1 MAICIS
7 NALKKIVVI
16 LVYVFCAFCYACAPD
31 PVCLEAT
38 PEVKL
43 SFLKEVYADTD
54 SATFINDTT
63 IAFVEVTALG
73 TDSIFVVQDTTFSLT
88 LPLNAAASQVEYFF
102 KTVDIFEMSGEV
114 TNTLQVAYLRE
125 QQLVSED
132 CGPIQLYGELELIS
146 GTFDSVAIINNT
158 LDPDINVNIEVY
170 R

>member
-1 MAICIS
+1 MSFAPSAMHVLQIRY
-7 NALKKIVVI
+7 ALKQR
-16 LVYVFCAFCYACAPD
+16 LR
-31 PVCLEAT
+31 LSM
-38 PEVKL
+38 

-114 TNTLQVAYLRE
+114 TNTLQI
-125 QQLVSED
+125 
-132 CGPIQLYGELELIS
+132 GIS
-146 GTFDSVAIINNT
+146 GSNN
-158 LDPDINVNIEVY
+158 
-170 R
+170 

>member
-1 MAICIS
+1 M
-7 NALKKIVVI
+7 
-16 LVYVFCAFCYACAPD
+16 
-31 PVCLEAT
+31 
-38 PEVKL
+38 

-73 TDSIFVVQDTTFSLT
+73 SDSIFIVQDTTFSLT

-114 TNTLQVAYLRE
+114 TNTLQIGYFRE

-132 CGPIQLYGELELIS
+132 CRPVQLFSQLELVG

-158 LDPDINVNIEVY
+158 FDPDINVNIEVY